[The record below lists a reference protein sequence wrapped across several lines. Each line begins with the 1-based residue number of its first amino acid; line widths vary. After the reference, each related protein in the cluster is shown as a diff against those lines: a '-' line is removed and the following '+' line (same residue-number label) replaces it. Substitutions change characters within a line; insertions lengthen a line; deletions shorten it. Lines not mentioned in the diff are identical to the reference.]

1 MNKYLLSLLLL
12 LPIAFVSAD
21 EEADNSEEE
30 VQLLSAFI
38 NKYQDEADRITE
50 KIS

>member
-1 MNKYLLSLLLL
+1 MRKINKNINIIYLCTAEKGPSGGGKT
-12 LPIAFVSAD
+12 IYRH
-21 EEADNSEEE
+21 SE
-30 VQLLSAFI
+30 FI